1 MVPELNLHLHL
12 LLINLFLIFSLPF
25 FSVVFSDL
33 EADRAAL
40 LRLRDSVRG
49 RTILTWNAT
58 NPTTPCQWEGV
69 TCDPT
74 LSRVT
79 QIRLP
84 GDRLS
89 GQLPENTLGN
99 LTRLRVLSLRH
110 NSLSGTIPSDLSF
123 CTELQNIN
131 LEGNRFSGEIPDKF
145 FELINL
151 ERLNLARNE
160 FSGQISP
167 GFNSLRRLKTLYLQN
182 NRFNGSIP
190 QLNSLTALQQFNVSF
205 NRLNGSIPER
215 LNGFPSNSFLN
226 NSLCGGPLGAC
237 PLDQTNEEKGKK
249 NNLSA
254 GAIAGIVLGS
264 ISGLIFIL
272 IMIIFFTPWKKCIF
286 GKQPKTPL
294 RPSSPPG
301 HDFKNPRP
309 PPLIVREDSNGKKKK
324 KVSNNGGESGL
335 VFFGEKYQTFK
346 LDELLRASAEVLGK
360 GVVGTTYRAYLE
372 TGEDVVV
379 KRLKDVCV
387 SEEEFRERVENLG
400 VLNHKN
406 LVPLKAYFFGK
417 DERLIVYESFPTSL
431 HSILHGKNPS

>member
-1 MVPELNLHLHL
+1 MVHF

-40 LRLRDSVRG
+40 LRLRDSIG
-49 RTILTWNAT
+49 GKTLTWNAT
-58 NPTTPCQWEGV
+58 NLTTPCQWEGV
-69 TCDPT
+69 RCDPT

-79 QIRLP
+79 ELRLP

-89 GQLPENTLGN
+89 GRLPENTLGN
-99 LTRLRVLSLRH
+99 LTGLRVLSLRR
-110 NSLSGTIPSDLSF
+110 NSLSGSIPSDLSF

-145 FELINL
+145 FELNNL
-151 ERLNLARNE
+151 VRLNLAGNE

-167 GFNSLRRLKTLYLQN
+167 GFNSLRRLKTLYLEN

-190 QLNSLTALQQFNVSF
+190 QLNSLSDLIQFNVSF

-226 NSLCGGPLGAC
+226 NSLCGGPLRSC
-237 PLDQTNEEKGKK
+237 PSHQSNEGKGK
-249 NNLSA
+249 NNLSS

-272 IMIIFFTPWKKCIF
+272 MIIFFISWKKCRF
-286 GKQPKTPL
+286 WKQPMSPP
-294 RPSSPPG
+294 RPSSPVQ
-301 HDFKNPRP
+301 DFKNPRP
-309 PPLIVREDSNGKKKK
+309 PPLLVREDSKGKKKK

-335 VFFGEKYQTFK
+335 VFFGDKCHIFK
-346 LDELLRASAEVLGK
+346 LDELLRSSAQVLGK

-379 KRLKDVCV
+379 KRLKNVCV
-387 SEEEFRERVENLG
+387 SEEEFREKVENLG

-417 DERLIVYESFPTSL
+417 DERLLVYESFPTSL
-431 HSILHGKNPS
+431 HSILHGKNFFTSDS